1 MAECVCVCA
10 CTCAGVCPWCV
21 LFLTVC
27 VSEWVGECHTVMSFI
42 HPADPAAVHSLT
54 HSLSHCACARWL
66 SEWSVWFGKIEKA
79 FLPSFT
85 PTPTNITPFMMTL
98 AGWLAGWLVSE

>member
-1 MAECVCVCA
+1 M
-10 CTCAGVCPWCV
+10 
-21 LFLTVC
+21 
-27 VSEWVGECHTVMSFI
+27 SHCHVI
-42 HPADPAAVHSLT
+42 HSSSRSSHRALT
-54 HSLSHCACARWL
+54 HPLTQSLRVRAL
-66 SEWSVWFGKIEKA
+66 VEWSVWFGKIEKA